1 MLYLLMSPLG
11 WLSFIVLLI
20 VVVVLYSKIN
30 RQIEQLRHDMTA
42 LQAELEQLADSVNT
56 AKPSHAVYINP
67 TQESRSESV
76 EPLTQSVE
84 GLATS
89 AVLIPDATFIPKVES
104 TKNQHLE
111 TTPPEL
117 PILSK
122 SPQSPSPPQSRIPQN
137 TTATIEPDER
147 SLPIVTSVIHS
158 MQNWFFGGNLVVRV
172 GVLVLLVVVCYCCA
186 Y

>member
-11 WLSFIVLLI
+11 WLAFIVLLI

-56 AKPSHAVYINP
+56 AKPLHAAYIHP

-76 EPLTQSVE
+76 DSLTQSVE
-84 GLATS
+84 ELATS
-89 AVLIPDATFIPKVES
+89 AVLIPDATFIPNVES

-117 PILSK
+117 LILSK
-122 SPQSPSPPQSRIPQN
+122 SPQSPL
-137 TTATIEPDER
+137 
-147 SLPIVTSVIHS
+147 SLIHI
-158 MQNWFFGGNLVVRV
+158 
-172 GVLVLLVVVCYCCA
+172 
-186 Y
+186 